1 MLDLA
6 RAYLR
11 AYQEYMLDR
20 TDEGM
25 LASYWMV
32 AGQYAYR
39 YAFPS
44 DYKNT
49 DIFYSGPARV
59 RNAPTGRAA
68 DSGIQAP
75 K

>member
-1 MLDLA
+1 
-6 RAYLR
+6 
-11 AYQEYMLDR
+11 
-20 TDEGM
+20 M

-49 DIFYSGPARV
+49 DMFYSGPARV

>member
-1 MLDLA
+1 
-6 RAYLR
+6 
-11 AYQEYMLDR
+11 MLDR

-32 AGQYAYR
+32 AGQDAYR

-49 DIFYSGPARV
+49 DVFYSGPSKT
-59 RNAPTGRAA
+59 RNAPTDRAA
-68 DSGIQAP
+68 DPKILAP